1 MSRIH
6 DVIAE
11 SSTAFTSASR
21 TILGLFLIGLAV
33 ATFFVPDIK
42 VAFTYQLDA
51 AGIPLRRFASVL
63 LPTVEGVVGL
73 MVLGGVLV
81 RVASLVS
88 VLLMAMLVY
97 MDLVGTESS
106 LFPLQ
111 FGLPMI
117 PIIALVL
124 SLFLYFV
131 DQYEEEL

>member
-11 SSTAFTSASR
+11 SNTAFTSASR
-21 TILGLFLIGLAV
+21 TVLGLFLIGLAV

-42 VAFTYQLDA
+42 VAFVHQLDA
-51 AGIPLRRFASVL
+51 AGIPLRRFASFL
-63 LPTVEGVVGL
+63 LPTVEGVAGVML
-73 MVLGGVLV
+73 LGGVLV

-88 VLLMAMLVY
+88 VLLMAVLVY
-97 MDLVGTESS
+97 IDLVGAEST

-111 FGLPMI
+111 FGLPLI

-131 DQYEEEL
+131 DRYEEEL